1 MINRKRVIRY
11 VYYLG
16 LVLCIAVC
24 ALPIT
29 VYAAQV
35 VDRIVAVVNDDV
47 ITQSELQESMLP
59 FIADYKVRYE
69 EKELEGKMDE
79 VRQDALNRLIE
90 EKLIFQ
96 EAKKREIAV
105 EESEIESRLEVVK
118 KKFNSEEE
126 FYQAIRDSG
135 VTMARLKEKYK
146 EQIMMRNLV
155 KGLINSNVNISPT
168 QITAYYH
175 GNIKDFSVPKM
186 ARFKVLL
193 VKPLPDSNM
202 DETERIVL
210 NILDKIKDGQDFDV
224 LVRQFS
230 QGPNVDK
237 GGDMGYMPAGG
248 IIKELDD
255 QIELLN
261 VGDTSGIIKTNTGF
275 YIIKVIDKKEAGTLP
290 ISDVKDMIKDR
301 LYQRE
306 SELTLREFI
315 GNLKE
320 DAYIKIK

>member
-1 MINRKRVIRY
+1 
-11 VYYLG
+11 
-16 LVLCIAVC
+16 
-24 ALPIT
+24 
-29 VYAAQV
+29 
-35 VDRIVAVVNDDV
+35 
-47 ITQSELQESMLP
+47 
-59 FIADYKVRYE
+59 
-69 EKELEGKMDE
+69 
-79 VRQDALNRLIE
+79 
-90 EKLIFQ
+90 
-96 EAKKREIAV
+96 
-105 EESEIESRLEVVK
+105 
-118 KKFNSEEE
+118 
-126 FYQAIRDSG
+126 
-135 VTMARLKEKYK
+135 
-146 EQIMMRNLV
+146 
-155 KGLINSNVNISPT
+155 
-168 QITAYYH
+168 
-175 GNIKDFSVPKM
+175 
-186 ARFKVLL
+186 
-193 VKPLPDSNM
+193 M

-210 NILDKIKDGQDFDV
+210 NILDKIKDGQDFDI